1 MHISVYLFIF
11 ANRIITITPKSR
23 KGNKNMNLYFFTKKN
38 VYQITKNDDGTVTFY
53 PEDKNAGNMIAQ
65 RGGVESFLT
74 CCKEDARSYEEVL
87 AERQQEQ
94 QAEKERK
101 KAASQQRKEAEE
113 EAAMKAYNEL
123 LVSYGMDINH
133 IDKSVVIDAT
143 AKNLYIIMRYMQ
155 ITNWGIWKLPRLSQG
170 YAANQYDCDGKI
182 AVTVIL
188 NDGITTEDGKVVKK
202 LQYGVPMGHL
212 SNYTN
217 IGRL

>member
-1 MHISVYLFIF
+1 
-11 ANRIITITPKSR
+11 
-23 KGNKNMNLYFFTKKN
+23 MNLYFHTKKN
-38 VYQITKNDDGTVTFY
+38 VYQIIKNEDGTVTFY

-101 KAASQQRKEAEE
+101 KAASQQRKKAEE
-113 EAAMKAYNEL
+113 EAAMKAYSEL
-123 LVSYGMDINH
+123 LARYGMDIDH

-143 AKNLYIIMRYMQ
+143 AKNLYTIMRYMQ

-170 YAANQYDCDGKI
+170 YAANQYNCDGRTV
-182 AVTVIL
+182 VTVTL
-188 NDGITTEDGKVVKK
+188 DKGIITEDGKLVRE
-202 LQYGVPMGHL
+202 LQYGAPMRYL
-212 SNYTN
+212 TKYTN
-217 IGRL
+217 SGRL

>member
-1 MHISVYLFIF
+1 
-11 ANRIITITPKSR
+11 
-23 KGNKNMNLYFFTKKN
+23 MNLYFYTKKN
-38 VYQITKNDDGTVTFY
+38 VYQITKNEDGTVTFY

-74 CCKEDARSYEEVL
+74 ECCKEDARSYEEVL
-87 AERQQEQ
+87 VERQQEQ

-101 KAASQQRKEAEE
+101 KAASQQRKKAEE

-123 LVSYGMDINH
+123 LASYGMDINH

-170 YAANQYDCDGKI
+170 YAANQYDCDGRTV
-182 AVTVIL
+182 VTVTL
-188 NDGITTEDGKVVKK
+188 DKGIITEDGKLVRE
-202 LQYGVPMGHL
+202 LQYGAPMRYL
-212 SNYTN
+212 IKYTN

>member
-1 MHISVYLFIF
+1 
-11 ANRIITITPKSR
+11 
-23 KGNKNMNLYFFTKKN
+23 MNLYFFTKKN
-38 VYQITKNDDGTVTFY
+38 VYQITKNEDDTVTFY

-74 CCKEDARSYEEVL
+74 ECCKEDARSYEEVL
-87 AERQQEQ
+87 VERQQEQ

-101 KAASQQRKEAEE
+101 KAASQQRKKAEE

-123 LVSYGMDINH
+123 LASYGMDINH

-170 YAANQYDCDGKI
+170 YAANQYDCDGRTV
-182 AVTVIL
+182 VTITL
-188 NDGITTEDGKVVKK
+188 DKGIVTEDGKLVRE
-202 LQYGVPMGHL
+202 LQYGAPMRYL
-212 SNYTN
+212 IKYTN

>member
-1 MHISVYLFIF
+1 
-11 ANRIITITPKSR
+11 
-23 KGNKNMNLYFFTKKN
+23 MNLYFFTKKN

-74 CCKEDARSYEEVL
+74 ECCKEDARSYEEVL
-87 AERQQEQ
+87 AERQKEQ

-101 KAASQQRKEAEE
+101 NAASQRRKKAEE
-113 EAAMKAYNEL
+113 EAIMKAYDEL
-123 LVSYGMDINH
+123 LARYGMNINH

-143 AKNLYIIMRYMQ
+143 AKNLYTIMRYMQ

-170 YAANQYDCDGKI
+170 YAANQYDCDGRTV
-182 AVTVIL
+182 VTITL
-188 NDGITTEDGKVVKK
+188 DKGIVTEDGKLVRE
-202 LQYGVPMGHL
+202 LQYGAPMRYL
-212 SNYTN
+212 IKYTN

>member
-1 MHISVYLFIF
+1 
-11 ANRIITITPKSR
+11 
-23 KGNKNMNLYFFTKKN
+23 MNLYFHTKKN
-38 VYQITKNDDGTVTFY
+38 VYQIIKNEDGTVTFY

-101 KAASQQRKEAEE
+101 KAASQQRKKAEE
-113 EAAMKAYNEL
+113 EAAMKAYSEL
-123 LVSYGMDINH
+123 LARYGMDIDH

-143 AKNLYIIMRYMQ
+143 AKNLYTIMRYMQ

-170 YAANQYDCDGKI
+170 YAANQYNCDGRTV
-182 AVTVIL
+182 VTVTL
-188 NDGITTEDGKVVKK
+188 DKGIITEDGKLVRE
-202 LQYGVPMGHL
+202 LQYGAPMRYL
-212 SNYTN
+212 TKYTN

>member
-1 MHISVYLFIF
+1 
-11 ANRIITITPKSR
+11 
-23 KGNKNMNLYFFTKKN
+23 MNLYFFTKKN

-74 CCKEDARSYEEVL
+74 ECCKEDARSYEEVL

-113 EAAMKAYNEL
+113 EAIMKAYSEL
-123 LVSYGMDINH
+123 LARYGMDIKH

-143 AKNLYIIMRYMQ
+143 AKNLYIIMRYMH
-155 ITNWGIWKLPRLSQG
+155 ITNWGLWRLPTLSQDCE
-170 YAANQYDCDGKI
+170 ARQYDCDGKK
-182 AVTVIL
+182 AVTITL
-188 NDGITTEDGKVVKK
+188 DEGITTEDGKLVKK
-202 LQYGVPMGHL
+202 LQYGAPMGHL
-212 SNYTN
+212 NNYTN